1 MIKKLLLGLVAVIAV
16 FCAVVATQ
24 PATFHVE
31 RSATVPGPPE
41 VAYDIVNDFHRFG
54 EWSPWEKLDP
64 NMKKTFEG
72 PKSGVG
78 GKYTWTGNDDVG
90 AGSMEIIS
98 VEENKKVTMDLHF
111 LKPFEAS
118 NKTTYSFAAE
128 GTGTKVTWAMDGE
141 NNFMAKAFG
150 LLMDMDKMVGG
161 DFERGLASLGTV
173 AEAEVKQ
180 RAEDE
185 AAAIREAKALA
196 AEAEAAAAA
205 GDETGDAGAP

>member
-16 FCAVVATQ
+16 LLAVVATR
-24 PATFHVE
+24 PADFHIE
-31 RSATVPGPPE
+31 RSATVPGEPE
-41 VAYDIVNDFHRFG
+41 VAYSIVNDFQRFG

-64 NMKKTFEG
+64 AMKKTFDG

-78 GKYTWTGNDDVG
+78 SKYSWAGNDQVG
-90 AGSMEIIS
+90 AGTMEITA
-98 VEENKKVTMDLHF
+98 VDENKKVTMDLHF

-118 NKTTYSFAAE
+118 NVTTYSFAPE
-128 GTGTKVTWAMDGE
+128 GTGTKVTWAMDGK

-150 LLMDMDKMVGG
+150 LVMDMDKMVGG
-161 DFERGLASLGTV
+161 DFDRGLASLATV

-196 AEAEAAAAA
+196 EEEAAAAA
-205 GDETGDAGAP
+205 AGEEAGAP